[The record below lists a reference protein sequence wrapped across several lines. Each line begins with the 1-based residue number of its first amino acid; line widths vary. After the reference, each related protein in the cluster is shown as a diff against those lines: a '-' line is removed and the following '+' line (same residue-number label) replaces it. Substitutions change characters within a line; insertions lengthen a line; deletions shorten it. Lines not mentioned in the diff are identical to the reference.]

1 MEPML
6 RRFTSQISLL
16 CLVAC
21 GSSELAISV
30 EDAWVR
36 KIQPSQSVTAGYM
49 KIDNKGAAED
59 RLLSV
64 TSPAFDAVELHVM
77 AIDKDSVM
85 RMRKSGPLAI
95 QPGQT
100 LTLKR
105 GGFHL
110 MLIGPRYAIAA
121 GNDIPLLLTFEV
133 AGEIAIPARV
143 RAD

>member
-1 MEPML
+1 ML
-6 RRFTSQISLL
+6 RRFTCLISLAGML
-16 CLVAC
+16 IVSC
-21 GSSELAISV
+21 GSSEQVISGD
-30 EDAWVR
+30 DAWVR
-36 KIQPSQSVTAGYM
+36 QIQPSQSVTAGYM

-64 TSPAFDAVELHVM
+64 TSPAFDAVELHEM
-77 AIDKDSVM
+77 AIDRDSVM
-85 RMRKSGPLAI
+85 RMRKSGPLTI
-95 QPGQT
+95 SPGQS

-121 GNDIPLLLTFEV
+121 GNDIPLMLTFEV

>member
-1 MEPML
+1 ML
-6 RRFTSQISLL
+6 RRFTCLISLAGML
-16 CLVAC
+16 IVSC
-21 GSSELAISV
+21 GSSEQVISV

-36 KIQPSQSVTAGYM
+36 QIQPSQSVTAGYM

-64 TSPAFDAVELHVM
+64 TSPAFDAVELHEM
-77 AIDKDSVM
+77 AIDRDSVM
-85 RMRKSGPLAI
+85 RMRKSGPLTI
-95 QPGQT
+95 SPGQS

-121 GNDIPLLLTFEV
+121 GNDIPLMLTFEV

>member
-1 MEPML
+1 ML
-6 RRFTSQISLL
+6 VVS
-16 CLVAC
+16 C
-21 GSSELAISV
+21 GSPERVISV

-36 KIQPSQSVTAGYM
+36 QIQPTQSVTAGYM
-49 KIDNKGAAED
+49 KIDNKGRVED

-64 TSPAFDAVELHVM
+64 TSPAFDAVELHEM
-77 AIDKDSVM
+77 AIDKAGVM
-85 RMRKSGPLAI
+85 RMRKFGPLTI
-95 QPGQT
+95 SPRQS

-121 GNDIPLLLTFEV
+121 GNDIPLILTFEV

-143 RAD
+143 RID